1 MKNIFRR
8 KSAQDDNWEGYDESY
23 DWDAPE
29 EEYYEE
35 GTYEEDAY
43 TDEVYEEEVYVDSE
57 APSGEVYY
65 EDEYYEGEES
75 YYEEEAY
82 YEEEEPYY
90 EEEEPYYEEE
100 FYEDNRPSHPGN
112 PFVKLWNSFVEVP
125 TMDKVMMFSG
135 LLVLILALVTGGVY
149 LSSKSGADS
158 ADVFAEVGGELDTIS
173 LIGERGL
180 IAIADAQLAKQTV
193 AEIVDEEEQEQ
204 KDYDEAELTK
214 DVAVKLNMTSV
225 LKDLKIKFVNKS
237 TGKLIS
243 NVPFKVEITTPDGKT
258 EEWQDDD
265 KDGIIYK
272 KKIAAGTYKV
282 LVEALDGEK
291 YEKYSLPSDKQSV
304 DVKGEIAYEKIDVSD
319 EVKTEAEIDVAK
331 EDTQVND
338 TVVESTLQDTVTYV
352 DSTETANTYL
362 EVPKSEIPD
371 PMTLALHRAF
381 LRIAQEQSTVT
392 GGDATVGNAVFTL
405 ALSANEASV
414 KVGASATAKANVT
427 GASEGVAISYSTVSA
442 NSGIATASVDA
453 SGNVTITGVTA
464 GTTQIT
470 VNAEYA
476 AGEKQ
481 TKSASINVTVTGDL
495 ALKLDKTA
503 LTVYLTAPV
512 NMNISATGGSAA
524 AQITAVSSNTN
535 VATVA
540 VNGNVMTITGVAVGD
555 ATVTVQYS
563 EPGGTPVQAACA
575 VKVLTHP
582 KDNKTDQLKDAKG
595 RLLFVE
601 ENGKYREAVY
611 ADYYTASKFYV
622 KGEVKYTGWQTLE
635 GKVYFFTATGEKVTG
650 DQVIQ
655 GAKYHFA
662 SDGSLVVGSG
672 TMGIDVSKWNG
683 NIDWK
688 AVKNSGVSYVIIR
701 CGYRGSSQ
709 GMLVQDPKFKNNISG
724 AIAAD
729 IKVGVYFFTQ
739 AVDEVEAVEEA
750 SFVLDMIKGYKISYP
765 VFLDVEVSGGR
776 GDKIDK
782 DTRTAVCK
790 TFCETIKRAGYTAGV
805 YANKS
810 WFEGKIDAS
819 ALGAY
824 KIWLAQYAQEPT
836 YKGRYDM
843 WQYRSTG
850 KVSGIS
856 GNVDLNLSY
865 LGY

>member
-1 MKNIFRR
+1 
-8 KSAQDDNWEGYDESY
+8 
-23 DWDAPE
+23 
-29 EEYYEE
+29 
-35 GTYEEDAY
+35 
-43 TDEVYEEEVYVDSE
+43 
-57 APSGEVYY
+57 
-65 EDEYYEGEES
+65 
-75 YYEEEAY
+75 
-82 YEEEEPYY
+82 Y

-282 LVEALDGEK
+282 LVKALDGEK

-414 KVGASATAKANVT
+414 KVGASATAKASVT

-481 TKSASINVTVTGDL
+481 TKSASINVTVAGDL

-540 VNGNVMTITGVAVGD
+540 VNGNVMTMTGVAVGD